1 MFIVLAYL
9 CNLRAHLIK
18 KITAKPPNT
27 LEELASSVYDYKIL
41 MFIGFAA
48 HPAFQSMAN
57 KERLVIDNKSGNF

>member
-9 CNLRAHLIK
+9 CNLRSYLIK
-18 KITAKPPNT
+18 KNTAKPPNT

-41 MFIGFAA
+41 MFPGFDA

-57 KERLVIDNKSGNF
+57 KERLVVDSNNGTF